1 MVATNYSTVR
11 NNFKGYCDM
20 ATDQGETVLVTRKD
34 DRNIVI
40 MSLDAY
46 NAMMKEIRNA
56 QYLAK
61 IDRGFE
67 QIRSGRGQVHE
78 LIEVDDDAED
88 MVG

>member
-11 NNFKGYCDM
+11 NNLKGYCDM

-46 NAMMKEIRNA
+46 NAMMKEVRNA
-56 QYLAK
+56 QYLARVDK
-61 IDRGFE
+61 AAE
-67 QIRSGRGQVHE
+67 QLYSGGGTVHE
-78 LIEVDDDAED
+78 LIEE
-88 MVG
+88 

>member
-46 NAMMKEIRNA
+46 NAMTKEIRNRISYSADWA
-56 QYLAK
+56 QQMTTHHISNIAIL
-61 IDRGFE
+61 
-67 QIRSGRGQVHE
+67 
-78 LIEVDDDAED
+78 
-88 MVG
+88 M